1 MRLWGVDIARRFV
14 CAVVVVVI
22 GRNGRAS
29 GSAQCPAYDRSVT
42 PPYLVAN
49 VGTESAASSTA
60 DGGVQTL
67 VVGQRNCAEQSRTP

>member
-14 CAVVVVVI
+14 CAVVVVI

-42 PPYLVAN
+42 PPYLVAD
-49 VGTESAASSTA
+49 VSTEPAANRSAN
-60 DGGVQTL
+60 GGVKTL
-67 VVGQRNCAEQSRTP
+67 ALKTCYSEL